1 MSYQLTKKE
10 KLKEIVKSGK
20 EPKYFINSYTKI
32 SHPIKGLIPFKT
44 YDFQDTL
51 LDDFNNGGL
60 CCLDDAFSQGQ
71 KHPCH
76 GY

>member
-44 YDFQDTL
+44 YEIPNSSQSCQKSKSDHEKPAE
-51 LDDFNNGGL
+51 LDAN
-60 CCLDDAFSQGQ
+60 C
-71 KHPCH
+71 
-76 GY
+76 